1 MSTES
6 VISRLKNTQCNK
18 ASGPFDP
25 PLRIVKCSA
34 NLLGPVLTY
43 IINFSFTEKRF
54 AHLWKTYDICLVPK
68 VSSPP
73 SVQDLRPIAVT
84 SIFSKILESY
94 TLEWMIQDVL
104 PSITPAQYGGL
115 SNSSTIMALINLLH
129 HWFQA
134 LEKPKT
140 AISLIFG
147 LYKSFRFNKS

>member
-1 MSTES
+1 MLRYLPVSTES
-6 VISRLKNTQCNK
+6 VISRMKNIKCNK
-18 ASGPFDP
+18 ASGRFDP

-34 NLLGPVLTY
+34 NLLGPILTH

-54 AHLWKTYDICLVPK
+54 QHLWKTYDICPIPK
-68 VSSPP
+68 VNLPL
-73 SVQDLRPIAVT
+73 SVQDLRPIALT

-94 TLEWMIQDVL
+94 ALEWMIEDIL
-104 PSITPAQYGGL
+104 LSITPAQYGGL

-140 AISLIFG
+140 AIRVLF
-147 LYKSFRFNKS
+147 LDFN